1 MIGKQTQFDCPIR
14 LYTYGPSD
22 PVQRARVEAS
32 LKKDGIAKATE
43 LKQTQQEAEER
54 RKKLGLINSR
64 STVGL
69 GSQPEDAGP
78 ALADLLQ
85 GSQAVE
91 FRKGADPVKTLAMG
105 EEQLKKLPMAEQPP
119 QLKATLLP
127 YQLQVCVIPPYS

>member
-1 MIGKQTQFDCPIR
+1 M
-14 LYTYGPSD
+14 YGPSD

-43 LKQTQQEAEER
+43 LKQTQQEAQER
-54 RKKLGLINSR
+54 RKKLGLVNSR

-69 GSQPEDAGP
+69 GTEPENAES
-78 ALADLLQ
+78 ALAELLQ
-85 GSQAVE
+85 GSEAVE

-105 EEQLKKLPMAEQPP
+105 EKQLEKLPMAEQPP

-127 YQLQVCVIPPYS
+127 YQLQVCVLPLIAGPRSRH